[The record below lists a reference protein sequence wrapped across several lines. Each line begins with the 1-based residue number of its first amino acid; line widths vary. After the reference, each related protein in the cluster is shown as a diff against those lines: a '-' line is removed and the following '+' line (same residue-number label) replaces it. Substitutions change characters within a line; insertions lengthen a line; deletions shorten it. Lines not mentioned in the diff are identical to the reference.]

1 MRDPD
6 SGDLSELEAALA
18 IFRKHGIEVTIDE
31 SLEWDVI
38 FVGPSGAAYLDR
50 FLNKCESQCGNDK
63 RPRQVEPRP
72 HD

>member
-1 MRDPD
+1 MRDSD
-6 SGDLSELEAALA
+6 SGELSELGAALA

-50 FLNKCESQCGNDK
+50 FLNKRESQCGNEN
-63 RPRQVEPRP
+63 RPRQVERRP
-72 HD
+72 HE